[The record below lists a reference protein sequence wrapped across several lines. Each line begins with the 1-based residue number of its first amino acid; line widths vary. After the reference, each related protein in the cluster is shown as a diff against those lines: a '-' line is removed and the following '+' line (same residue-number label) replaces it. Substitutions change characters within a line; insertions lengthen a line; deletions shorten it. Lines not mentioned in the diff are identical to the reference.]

1 MADNNEI
8 LSIDKMIEKF
18 KTTTEL
24 KTYCG
29 VQFKTITNLTKKLK
43 EKEEEVIHLKT
54 LLEKNVQLMTVNESN
69 VLVDSTD
76 EEQICRTQ
84 LRRLR
89 DLSMARELTLEESK
103 KAEIFV
109 KLLLNQ
115 INVKDDADEGN
126 VKSLSTAELIKLVD
140 DGK

>member
-1 MADNNEI
+1 MADNNEVVN
-8 LSIDKMIEKF
+8 IDKMIEKF
-18 KTTTEL
+18 KTQTEL

-43 EKEEEVIHLKT
+43 EKEEEVEHLKG
-54 LLEKNVQLMTVNESN
+54 LLEKNVQLMTVDASN
-69 VLVDSTD
+69 VLVNSTD

-115 INVKDDADEGN
+115 ITVKDEDDN
-126 VKSLSTAELIKLVD
+126 KNIKNMSTAELIQLVD

>member
-1 MADNNEI
+1 MADNNI
-8 LSIDKMIEKF
+8 VNIDKMIAGF
-18 KTTTEL
+18 KTESEL
-24 KTYCG
+24 KTYCN
-29 VQFKTITNLTKKLK
+29 VQFKTITNLNKKLK
-43 EKEEEVIHLKT
+43 EQEQEIEHLKT
-54 LLEKNVQLMTVNESN
+54 LLEKNAPLLSISESGI
-69 VLVDSTD
+69 LTETTD

-89 DLSMARELTLEESK
+89 DQSMNRELTLEETK

-115 INVKDDADEGN
+115 INIKDNEQEHSIKNMSSAD
-126 VKSLSTAELIKLVD
+126 LLKLVD

>member
-1 MADNNEI
+1 MSDNNEVV
-8 LSIDKMIEKF
+8 SIDKMIEKF
-18 KTTTEL
+18 KTQTEL

-43 EKEEEVIHLKT
+43 EKEEEVAHLKT
-54 LLEKNVQLMTVNESN
+54 LLEKNVQLMTVDASN
-69 VLVDSTD
+69 VLVNSTD

-115 INVKDDADEGN
+115 ITVKDEEDGKN
-126 VKSLSTAELIKLVD
+126 IKNMSTAELIQLVD